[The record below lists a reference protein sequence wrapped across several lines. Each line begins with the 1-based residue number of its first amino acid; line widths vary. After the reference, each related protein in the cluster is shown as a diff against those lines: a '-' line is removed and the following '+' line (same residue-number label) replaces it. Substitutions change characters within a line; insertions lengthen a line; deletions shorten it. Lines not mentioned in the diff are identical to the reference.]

1 MDRLSDLVKT
11 REILNTVDYNTL
23 TRILNAYLPSV
34 PISVIDFDNRPHA
47 FNQTSSRSNLLYR
60 ARLITNKDNKS
71 FEKYEE
77 LTYIS
82 EGNRHKITEFGR
94 VNKPGESIFY
104 ASTEPV
110 VACIETFSRGANF
123 NLLKEQKSLLL
134 NVGTWKIEKPMS
146 LARMIS
152 PEKYFEKFI
161 EEVKS
166 LNLKKVT
173 IEVVRKQN
181 EEIRKLLRDEEEF
194 RILEFFS
201 EEFAKT
207 EIKNHND

>member
-1 MDRLSDLVKT
+1 M
-11 REILNTVDYNTL
+11 
-23 TRILNAYLPSV
+23 
-34 PISVIDFDNRPHA
+34 
-47 FNQTSSRSNLLYR
+47 
-60 ARLITNKDNKS
+60 
-71 FEKYEE
+71 
-77 LTYIS
+77 
-82 EGNRHKITEFGR
+82 
-94 VNKPGESIFY
+94 
-104 ASTEPV
+104 
-110 VACIETFSRGANF
+110 
-123 NLLKEQKSLLL
+123 KEQKSLLL